1 MNKQNVTGKIGEKRM
16 LNIKEVCTYTGIGQ
30 TRARQYMD
38 EIGATK
44 RFGRRVLFDKTVI
57 DAALNEK

>member
-1 MNKQNVTGKIGEKRM
+1 MKKQNLMGTINEKRL
-16 LNIKEVCTYTGIGQ
+16 LNIKKVCIYTGIGQ

-44 RFGRRVLFDKTVI
+44 QFGRRVLFDKTII
-57 DAALNEK
+57 DMAINNK